1 MKSLIAGLLL
11 ALVCAGATP
20 DVPSYPGS
28 VADKELTASNRE
40 HGPQFAELTVYT
52 TTDSFEKVDE
62 YYKKIGAQDVPHS
75 RNFVPSMKYVSLRFP
90 GKQFQVALS
99 WSASDKRRITVIQI
113 FLLKVK

>member
-1 MKSLIAGLLL
+1 LKSLIAGLLL
-11 ALVCAGATP
+11 ALVCVGATP
-20 DVPSYPGS
+20 DVPPYPGA
-28 VADKELTASNRE
+28 VADKALTASNRE

-52 TTDSFEKVDE
+52 TTDAFEKVDE
-62 YYKKIGAQDVPHS
+62 YYKKIGAQDVPRS

-99 WSASDKRRITVIQI
+99 WSASDQRHITIIQI